1 MILERVPLLVNKA
14 KKALKNKKLKEYL
27 ISLNTNNLDLLENYL
42 ANNLYT
48 NQDLAILMNIYDI
61 KLDNININTN
71 ENVKKRK

>member
-71 ENVKKRK
+71 ENVRKRK